1 MKYVYVYNGE
11 YCLALKGKEM
21 LPCARAG
28 MRLEKS
34 MLSEAPPR
42 KANSTQ
48 FHLQEIINYWVS

>member
-48 FHLQEIINYWVS
+48 FHLQEIINY